1 MSTFEHIFIHTD
13 LAPEGV
19 AAELASRMH
28 VEFSRDDEGKVYLSR
43 PASDGRP
50 GVVGGEL
57 SVNRYSYPLDEPEE
71 ESVIDGYSVVWDV
84 GYSRRDG
91 EVQRDEA
98 RRLFTELTAVSPWPV
113 LLLHGLDLLVAAWEP
128 RSGYRDFPP
137 GTTPDFVHRALWE
150 KHHRP
155 SAG

>member
-19 AAELASRMH
+19 AAELAGRMR
-28 VEFSRDDEGKVYLSR
+28 VEFSRDDKGRVYLSR

-91 EVQRDEA
+91 EAQRDDDRFA
-98 RRLFTELTAVSPWPV
+98 Y
-113 LLLHGLDLLVAAWEP
+113 VAAWEYTGTGEP
-128 RSGYRDFPP
+128 VLHKEDLTFEYVHPTQRSY
-137 GTTPDFVHRALWE
+137 
-150 KHHRP
+150 K
-155 SAG
+155 